1 MCERKEERGGCQASP
16 PLQPPPPASLGPAAP
31 LRVDGDGAII
41 PRQFFSNA
49 GSLCV
54 VDAGTAVLFLS
65 STLVSSSFRLAF
77 SPLPFYYPPISL
89 LSLLRSPCVPF
100 HRTRSA
106 SFALVPFPSSFRLP
120 LSLLPPALR
129 TRRTVWKGAPR
140 KGTARTR
147 AIKRRTSSSAPISV
161 EGSPSLRYGTRGSIS
176 GGGNFSRR
184 GGDEHQR
191 PSSPSSRSLFLLQ
204 RCNRRLYYFRERERK
219 CSKTE
224 KRGRG
229 GEWNG
234 RGLFDTRG

>member
-16 PLQPPPPASLGPAAP
+16 PLQPPPPPPPASLGPAAP

-54 VDAGTAVLFLS
+54 VDAGTVVLFLS

-77 SPLPFYYPPISL
+77 SPLPFYYP
-89 LSLLRSPCVPF
+89 LRSVVPPS
-100 HRTRSA
+100 RTLCPSIVLVRLRSR
-106 SFALVPFPSSFRLP
+106 SSLFRP
-120 LSLLPPALR
+120 RSGYRSLLPPALR
-129 TRRTVWKGAPR
+129 TRRTMWKGAPR

-161 EGSPSLRYGTRGSIS
+161 EGSPSLRCGTRGSIS

-224 KRGRG
+224 ERGM
-229 GEWNG
+229 E
-234 RGLFDTRG
+234 